1 MLSFENNVTCFL
13 QKPNPPEP
21 PDAEMTDKSD
31 PGIVTRAGRKRLPAV
46 SEPAAGVAEKPVRKK
61 TVTFKNV
68 LETSDDLNIV
78 KKVYN
83 PNKVPAVPIIK
94 INREELSRLQRFARG
109 EIVRESR
116 LTEVLKNYSA
126 NHIDKLNLL
135 TFKSCFV
142 PSDTCD
148 NAGDKTPA
156 AIGSRTDGSDAPGSE
171 SAVTDK
177 KFVLPKRSAHS
188 CRVIKPNKR
197 FLDDSTEL
205 STKYNRKLNA
215 AAKKAAR
222 RNNEIDGNLRTDHF
236 INNTL
241 SSQIS
246 KLNED
251 DEDDDDVEEDED
263 DEDTV
268 KPNKAVNIKGN
279 IKTNHCETCM

>member
-1 MLSFENNVTCFL
+1 
-13 QKPNPPEP
+13 
-21 PDAEMTDKSD
+21 MTDKSD

-46 SEPAAGVAEKPVRKK
+46 SEPPAGVAEKPVRKK

-94 INREELSRLQRFARG
+94 INRDELSRLQRFARG

-135 TFKSCFV
+135 TFKSCV
-142 PSDTCD
+142 VTSDTCE
-148 NAGDKTPA
+148 NATDKTSVA
-156 AIGSRTDGSDAPGSE
+156 TGSRTTADDATGSE
-171 SAVTDK
+171 STVTDK
-177 KFVLPKRSAHS
+177 RFVLPKRSAHS

-197 FLDDSTEL
+197 FLDDANEL

-222 RNNEIDGNLRTDHF
+222 RNGETDGNLRTDHF

-251 DEDDDDVEEDED
+251 DEDEDDVDDDEED
-263 DEDTV
+263 DETV
-268 KPNKAVNIKGN
+268 KPNKAVNIKGT
-279 IKTNHCETCM
+279 IKYLCGTRKFYNRLGCGPIISLHI

>member
-1 MLSFENNVTCFL
+1 
-13 QKPNPPEP
+13 
-21 PDAEMTDKSD
+21 MTDKSD
-31 PGIVTRAGRKRLPAV
+31 PGIVTRAGRKRLPAT
-46 SEPAAGVAEKPVRKK
+46 SEPTVGHAEKPVRKK

-83 PNKVPAVPIIK
+83 PHKVPAVPIIK

-135 TFKSCFV
+135 TFKSCV
-142 PSDTCD
+142 AASDTCD
-148 NAGDKTPA
+148 NTGDKTPVA
-156 AIGSRTDGSDAPGSE
+156 TSSRATTDGSDAIVS
-171 SAVTDK
+171 DK

-197 FLDDSTEL
+197 FLDDANEL

-222 RNNEIDGNLRTDHF
+222 RNGEIDGNLKTTDHF

-251 DEDDDDVEEDED
+251 DEDEDVEEDDDDD
-263 DEDTV
+263 DETV
-268 KPNKAVNIKGN
+268 QSNKAVNIKGN
-279 IKTNHCETCM
+279 FERHAQLAK